1 MTKPTVVC
9 GPNLDHLP
17 QIKHFLEENFAV
29 IYIDCDPE
37 RLAKFLPKA
46 DAYYAALQIRVSEE
60 LMKKA
65 PKLKAIATPSTGLD
79 HIDIGQAEQL
89 GIAVLGLKDDRQFL
103 DKIPATAELAWTLI
117 LACSRRLCAAAQ
129 AGRDGNWARDKFRG
143 HQIACK
149 TLGILGC
156 GRLGTMVARYG
167 QAFNMKVIGCD
178 KLKIDIPYVEQVSF
192 DELLGRSD
200 ILTIHIHLTEENKNL
215 INRQAFAKIKPGAI
229 LINTSRGAVIDEAA
243 LLEALEDGGIS
254 AAGLDVIVGEWRD
267 DLADHPLITYSRTH
281 ENLII
286 TPHIGG
292 VTYESQEMA
301 FRQAAQKLA
310 DYLQSIA

>member
-1 MTKPTVVC
+1 MAKSIVVC

-17 QIKHFLEENFAV
+17 QTKQLLEENFEV
-29 IYIDCDPE
+29 IYINCDAE
-37 RLAKFLPKA
+37 KLAKFVPKA
-46 DAYYAALQIRVSEE
+46 DAYYATLHIRITEE
-60 LMKKA
+60 LMKKS
-65 PKLKAIATPSTGLD
+65 PNLKAITTPSTGLD
-79 HIDIGQAEQL
+79 HIDTKAADQL
-89 GIAVLGLKDDRQFL
+89 GIAVISLKNDRDFL
-103 DKIPATAELAWTLI
+103 DRIPATAELTWALI
-117 LACSRRLCAAAQ
+117 LACSRRFCSAVQAA
-129 AGRDGNWARDKFRG
+129 GKGDWARDAFRG
-143 HQIACK
+143 HQIAYK

-192 DELLGRSD
+192 DELLGRCD
-200 ILTIHIHLTEENKNL
+200 ILTIHIHLTEENKKL
-215 INRQAFAKIKPGAI
+215 INRQAFAKIKRGAI
-229 LINTSRGAVIDEAA
+229 LINTSRGAIIDEAA
-243 LLEALEDGGIS
+243 MLEALEDGRIS

-267 DLADHPLITYSRTH
+267 DLADHPLITYSQTH

-301 FRQAAQKLA
+301 FCQAAQKLVE
-310 DYLQSIA
+310 YL